1 MIHERNKKILVLASC
16 LCAICVTSGIVSVIP
31 EYSKSYLLSTSI
43 QYLAKKLGQLI
54 KNPIIISSD
63 LTASEALY
71 QDNYEIVTKL
81 ILNKIQDDLGSD
93 SLTINGIS
101 YPTSNI
107 IKDLK
112 IILPSTVSYDDYLSG
127 SISNVKIE
135 YVTSKQTID
144 ITTNN
149 NSSYTVQGFLVP
161 TISSTNQIIA
171 NILSL
176 HIKNP
181 IQIND
186 SLNASQALQT
196 NNIVNT
202 IDQIKASIRND
213 LNNKDITINNNIV
226 VPINEVLSNINI
238 TLPTTI
244 TSSELD
250 SGIINNVILKYENKN
265 NITNIIASNG
275 SKTFTVK
282 GFNIPN
288 NNETQLQN
296 TAIVNKLDKLIKN
309 PIVLLDGYNLTAAQS
324 ISSDANKQILFNAIK
339 EVIKNELGINF
350 IINSISYETS
360 EILQNITINVPNS
373 VTSLQNNNQTI
384 PNVTLFYKNIELKN
398 SNGINYT
405 VTNLAKVTNENTNQ
419 ATQNEKIAQQLSQ
432 IIKNPIQL
440 LKGYAYSA
448 QQSLSSSNY
457 ILLFKQAIIAAIESY
472 ITVNNIVVDGISYS
486 KNTILNNIDVLTLLQ
501 GVTYSQN
508 EQVEVNNIVALY
520 YGQPLGSNAID
531 SSISKPIYNSSL
543 TNS

>member
-31 EYSKSYLLSTSI
+31 EYSKSYLLNTSI

-112 IILPSTVSYDDYLSG
+112 IILPSTVSYDDYQLG

-161 TISSTNQIIA
+161 TISSINQTIA

-226 VPINEVLSNINI
+226 VPINELLSNINI
-238 TLPTTI
+238 TLPNTI

-250 SGIINNVILKYENKN
+250 SGIINNVVLKYENKN

-275 SKTFTVK
+275 SKTFTVI

-288 NNETQLQN
+288 DNETQLQN
-296 TAIVNKLDKLIKN
+296 TAIVNELDKLIKN
-309 PIVLLDGYNLTAAQS
+309 PITLANGFGLTAAQS

-339 EVIKNELGINF
+339 EVIKNELGTNF
-350 IINSISYETS
+350 TINSISYETS

-373 VTSLQNNNQTI
+373 VTTSQNNNQTI
-384 PNVTLFYKNIELKN
+384 PNVTLSYKNIELKN

-419 ATQNEKIAQQLSQ
+419 AAQNEKIAQQLSQ

-457 ILLFKQAIIAAIESY
+457 ILLFKQAIIAAIENY

-486 KNTILNNIDVLTLLQ
+486 KNTILNNIDILTLLQ

-520 YGQPLGSNAID
+520 YGQPLGNSSID
-531 SSISKPIYNSSL
+531 SSISKPIYNSSS